1 MRTHQFRFVSAT
13 ALALSALAAVNQAQ
27 AATLDVAATCKVS
40 RSQIL
45 ELVAKGVT
53 PDKIHATYGNCIA
66 DDVLSTTAVGYPF
79 STFYEEIKACGYHS
93 QRKEAACRVDIKQLN
108 GYAGVGVDPFGN
120 GGSLEFVKFC
130 VEQAGVLV
138 PVNTNGFHINDAA
151 PVSGNPT
158 WNFAAIINADQT
170 LFARPLNRVAL
181 RARAI
186 LSWNVPPGG
195 TCAAPTFYW
204 GNVLD
209 FRIRLD
215 P

>member
-1 MRTHQFRFVSAT
+1 MQTHQFRFVAKT
-13 ALALSALAAVNQAQ
+13 TLALLAASCFNHAQ
-27 AATLDVAATCKVS
+27 AATPGVTPTCKVS
-40 RSQIL
+40 RSQIA
-45 ELVAKGVT
+45 ELVAKGT
-53 PDKIHATYGNCIA
+53 PPEKIYSAYGNCVA
-66 DDVLSTTAVGYPF
+66 DDIPSTTAPNYPF

-108 GYAGVGVDPFGN
+108 GYAGVGIDPFGN

-130 VEQAGVLV
+130 VEQGGVYV

-158 WNFAAIINADQT
+158 WNFAAIVNADQT
-170 LFARPLNRVAL
+170 LFARPLSRVAL

-195 TCAAPTFYW
+195 TCAAPVFFW
-204 GNVLD
+204 GNVHD